1 MKCGLLKR
9 SFILTIFSLVICITL
24 GWTVVGAA
32 WIGIEFGAE
41 LTDEEL
47 NQVRG
52 GYAGFHFGI
61 EFAGYW
67 DNLGNISGTL
77 YSDENVLVPEGS
89 SPLSGDAIGQTDLEG
104 ASIKAYVGNFQGA
117 SGIFQISQ
125 SPGSFNV
132 IRNDLIINITIVN
145 VTDES
150 ALPSLLPHLAW
161 Q

>member
-1 MKCGLLKR
+1 MI
-9 SFILTIFSLVICITL
+9 SFMLIYFPS
-24 GWTVVGAA
+24 GWTVAGATE
-32 WIGIEFGAE
+32 IGIQLGVK

-61 EFAGYW
+61 EFTGYW
-67 DNLGNISGTL
+67 DNVGNMSGSL
-77 YSDENVLVPEGS
+77 VYNENGASNLPEAPEGF
-89 SPLSGDAIGQTDLEG
+89 SPVPGNDLLQTDLG
-104 ASIKAYVGNFQGA
+104 GVSIQAYVGNFDGA

-132 IRNDLIINITIVN
+132 IHNNLILNITVIN

-150 ALPSLLPHLAW
+150 ALPSLLPYLPL